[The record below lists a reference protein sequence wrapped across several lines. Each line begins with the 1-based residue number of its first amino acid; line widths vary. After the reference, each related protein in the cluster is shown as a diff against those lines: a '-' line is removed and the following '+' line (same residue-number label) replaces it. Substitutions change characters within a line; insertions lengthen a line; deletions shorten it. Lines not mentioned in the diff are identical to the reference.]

1 MKKLKRIVWLI
12 KTYGVSLPF
21 ALHVV
26 FVSDPKIKKEEENT
40 SL

>member
-1 MKKLKRIVWLI
+1 MKKLKRIMWLI

-26 FVSDPKIKKEEENT
+26 FVSDPKIEKEENGNN
-40 SL
+40 

>member
-1 MKKLKRIVWLI
+1 MWLI

-26 FVSDPKIKKEEENT
+26 FVSDPQIKKQESEQTND
-40 SL
+40 